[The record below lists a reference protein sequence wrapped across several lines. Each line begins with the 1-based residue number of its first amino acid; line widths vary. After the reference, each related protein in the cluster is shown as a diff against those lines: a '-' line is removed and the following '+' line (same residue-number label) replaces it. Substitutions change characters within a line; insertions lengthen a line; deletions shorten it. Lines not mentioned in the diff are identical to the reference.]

1 MGHLPGHAPP
11 QILFLQEHRL
21 GEADYITSSK
31 GVEFWKGASFWNHS
45 IPMGCLQRLSM
56 GTSILMD
63 KSFMPQITPNN
74 IIFKGRTQ
82 FITLK
87 LLDNRNLTIVN
98 IYVVCTS
105 NE

>member
-1 MGHLPGHAPP
+1 
-11 QILFLQEHRL
+11 
-21 GEADYITSSK
+21 
-31 GVEFWKGASFWNHS
+31 
-45 IPMGCLQRLSM
+45 M

-105 NE
+105 NEWALMWKWLSKASFNITHIIIGGDFNRLKETD